1 MKADGPFGW
10 SWDST
15 SSKPFDNPAVLMGLA
30 HLWLSALEFIPCGKA
45 AQALFIRECYM

>member
-1 MKADGPFGW
+1 MCEVVMQRDE
-10 SWDST
+10 SWA

-30 HLWLSALEFIPCGKA
+30 HLWLLALEFIPCGKA